1 MSDMDLI
8 CRSHKPFQMKTI
20 KWDMLFFILQF
31 PHTWKSLLS
40 SCKVFEPRLQQ
51 CYYRLW
57 PRWTMGN
64 RDLLA
69 LDDAV
74 TALCCGY
81 LHRIFY
87 GLGLWD
93 CRQVGTGTESLEVD
107 SWDKSADAYQIL
119 IFLSSK
125 MHQQTSLFEFGDL
138 KSWFWPHVLPRPSP
152 MCSDALLMW
161 TFAIARDIGSWA
173 STWSTFC
180 PRCGSQFFQCLQRS
194 LRILLIQL
202 IMVAYL
208 ISHRLRCFE
217 FDVSKFRRRPES
229 SGARG
234 SRWTV
239 TRTAPQ
245 VCVTASPSPSSSV
258 WSLKFFLLAKGTK
271 PLCQAGSDTH
281 GFKPAVPGGVG
292 SSLLVTRTDQTISNQ
307 SKPICC
313 SSHQG
318 IESV

>member
-40 SCKVFEPRLQQ
+40 SCNVFEPRLQQ
-51 CYYRLW
+51 CYYRLR

-93 CRQVGTGTESLEVD
+93 CWQVGTGTESLEVD

-217 FDVSKFRRRPES
+217 FDGERFP
-229 SGARG
+229 
-234 SRWTV
+234 T
-239 TRTAPQ
+239 TRKKLWWPWIEVNGTEEMCHCQPWR
-245 VCVTASPSPSSSV
+245 PSSSV
-258 WSLKFFLLAKGTK
+258 FWIKFFLLAKGTRA
-271 PLCQAGSDTH
+271 PYARPEVIRMGSNSRCS
-281 GFKPAVPGGVG
+281 GV
-292 SSLLVTRTDQTISNQ
+292 SQ
-307 SKPICC
+307 
-313 SSHQG
+313 
-318 IESV
+318 